1 VALSDEETARLAMAR
16 RAGSPL
22 SESGTAARILEASM
36 EAFGGRGYGS
46 TSLDDLARELG
57 VRKQTILYWFPSKDA
72 LLGACLDAA
81 AAELAGELESALSGT
96 KAGWPRLEALLR
108 RAFRVAARRPALVGL
123 LREADRLGP
132 PASTRLVER
141 LAPLSDRARA
151 WLAAE
156 MDARRLARHDPDAVV
171 LAAYSM
177 LTGLAV
183 EVETQRAL
191 GMATDLRALV
201 RRERSVERLLR
212 SALAP

>member
-1 VALSDEETARLAMAR
+1 VSV
-16 RAGSPL
+16 
-22 SESGTAARILEASM
+22 SGTSGRILDASI
-36 EAFGGRGYGS
+36 EAFGSRGFGA

-81 AAELAGELESALSGT
+81 ALGLAVELESALTGT
-96 KAGWPRLEALLR
+96 AAGWPRIEAILR

-141 LAPLSDRARA
+141 LAPLVERARV

-156 MDARRLARHDPDAVV
+156 MAAGRLAQHDPDAVV

-177 LTGLAV
+177 LTGLAA

-191 GMATDLRALV
+191 GMPTDLRALV
-201 RRERSVERLLR
+201 RRERSVERLLK
-212 SALAP
+212 SALAR

>member
-1 VALSDEETARLAMAR
+1 M
-16 RAGSPL
+16 
-22 SESGTAARILEASM
+22 GTPERILATASD
-36 EAFGGRGYGS
+36 AFGSRGYEA
-46 TSLDDLARELG
+46 TSLDDLARALG
-57 VRKQTILYWFPSKDA
+57 VRKQTILYWFPSKEA

-81 AAELAGELESALSGT
+81 ALELASELERTLAG
-96 KAGWPRLEALLR
+96 APDGWPRVEALVR
-108 RAFRVAARRPALVGL
+108 KSFRLAARRPALVGL

-141 LAPLSDRARA
+141 LSPLVQRASA

-156 MDARRLARHDPDAVV
+156 MDAGRLRRHDPDAVV

-191 GMATDLRALV
+191 GLATDLRALV

-212 SALAP
+212 AALLTHG

>member
-1 VALSDEETARLAMAR
+1 M
-16 RAGSPL
+16 
-22 SESGTAARILEASM
+22 GTAERILATAS
-36 EAFGGRGYGS
+36 EAFGARGYEA
-46 TSLDDLARELG
+46 TSLDDLARSLG

-81 AAELAGELESALSGT
+81 ALDLASELEWTLASAPD
-96 KAGWPRLEALLR
+96 GWPRVRTLVR
-108 RAFRVAARRPALVGL
+108 KAFRLAARRPALVGL

-141 LAPLSDRARA
+141 LAPLVQRASA

-156 MDARRLARHDPDAVV
+156 MDAGRLRRHDPDAVV

-177 LTGLAV
+177 LTGLAA

-191 GMATDLRALV
+191 GMATDLRSLV
-201 RRERSVERLLR
+201 RRERAVEHLLR
-212 SALAP
+212 AALTPAPAARPDPNR